1 MYYIHVYKRCDD
13 DPDCPTTWTEI
24 RLSKTEKLPE
34 WEDSLNV
41 EEGSDGLVDMIN
53 YCIANNY
60 EYKVLAVTTQ
70 RTAED
75 ERRDMAAFL
84 TAESARFDDAAK
96 AIPTKGNEA
105 AFRALERERLLAV
118 AAAGRTWAAYLS
130 HGDHVGVA
138 AVQKFA
144 DDARRSKE
152 TT

>member
-1 MYYIHVYKRCDD
+1 VNA
-13 DPDCPTTWTEI
+13 P
-24 RLSKTEKLPE
+24 
-34 WEDSLNV
+34 
-41 EEGSDGLVDMIN
+41 
-53 YCIANNY
+53 
-60 EYKVLAVTTQ
+60 